1 MAEGCGLLS
10 AQLLWD
16 WVWLV
21 FCIGVFA
28 IGSCTEREL
37 DQQRGLPKSNGRR
50 FRVHQRSDRLRMNG
64 RVVFLVLLLGST
76 TFHVVIESEGRL
88 GCLGDPMLWY
98 SHGCASFVSEDK
110 WDRRLGWIQPNQ
122 LFYLHHLR
130 SCAASPWGATR
141 GCSSSTNGLGT
152 DVPIMYGI
160 LSPLRMTR
168 GRFFQGLYLG
178 TLCWWTYRVE
188 DRLRCVV
195 SGISMLAWV
204 FDFHFDR
211 SICRGISVLG
221 GFWLSKQMPIGG
233 RLLLLAIV
241 GSYPAFPREVASST
255 LGGVA
260 DMEVDEDQVRIFDAR
275 DSVGADAELAELFGC
290 GIEEIQQLARDS
302 LPSGPRSVQHT
313 LYCPIAGCARSRGVG
328 PAWQSKEALRAHV
341 DLHCIGE
348 LQGRPSD
355 AWFHEQR
362 WQGCRVCGKTLSTR
376 IASGVHAKCWPQV
389 RPSGH
394 LVTPHSAQDDLPTLQ
409 DIFTCPIFT
418 KDYLPAEVW
427 PLVRIEYAKLLS
439 AVVSQNRLDA
449 WDPLPTEVGGRGVG
463 DDTVGQAQA
472 RRAWIELLMF
482 PKSVCRQNRRGQRRG
497 QAIAFTKSLLTR
509 WRLGERKGLWDEAVM
524 AARTRKPRGDSN
536 QTLERR
542 EAEVRRLVALGRSG
556 QAMKRLVSP
565 GLAAS
570 NEQIRQKLL
579 AKFPPSPAGKLQR
592 TALPPTPEIP
602 LDVLFQSLKSFP
614 TGSGPGPDGLR
625 ADFLKGFVGHSL
637 DSEYLM
643 TLHRFIRIVVDAEL
657 PEGLRPWMAG
667 GTLVGV
673 GKVDKSGH
681 PVALDQDARP
691 IVMGQVFRKLAFK
704 CSFRLDSG
712 TIKARLL
719 PRQLAVAVGGG
730 AEALVHS
737 TRMWVAQ
744 NKCNQDMVL
753 LQKDVKNAFNTVHP
767 HEFLIDCRQYAPASS
782 RFAEWCYGAP
792 SHLVYEGELYPSS
805 RGQQGCP
812 LMMALFCLVRRRHA
826 EEAREAAGSS
836 PPFEPEYAD
845 DSFSG
850 GRVQDVL
857 RCFREEIKLAEK
869 YGFSYDLSQCTLY
882 LLAGDEF
889 RGDVS
894 GFQALGV
901 RIQTGTDIQ
910 MLKAPVCGQTPFMKE
925 LCDGKIVRFEQL
937 FRALE
942 QLQSRHV
949 AFHLL
954 QKTMG
959 FCQLQFLART
969 SPRHFLEGLF
979 TWYDARYRQALEN
992 ILGRAIPDVSW
1003 RQACLHPK
1011 HGGLGLTPESFPIGD
1026 HDCHRADIAYVVA
1039 SRFTSELCAQ
1049 LVTLHPNYSI
1059 LGWAVAT
1066 QRLEALCPTWKDAFQ
1081 RDDTRLKFQ
1090 ELVAQGVEASRRT
1103 FLGTLSSL
1111 DLTRMKSYGESWA
1124 DGWVCSAPNLTF
1136 GTCFTNVA
1144 FSDALSMRL
1153 GLQVFDGDE
1162 GCGMCPQVSDSWGHH
1177 CIACPMIG
1185 KTPLHNCVRDEI
1197 FRGLSGGGIGL
1208 KLEPSGLL
1216 PATPDLRPADILTI
1230 PTPLCRQSAWNFLP
1244 RVALDFAI
1252 VSQFIAGG
1260 SVSNTERYAEQKRT
1274 NRQIQQRCH
1283 EQGIGFEPIV
1293 FDYAGGLNVEGRRI
1307 LDSLCKAA
1315 DEPLG
1320 RPPGRTRSLLQERI
1334 SILLQRHVHVC
1345 LERRRTVHRR
1355 EPEILAENF
1364 VLA

>member
-1 MAEGCGLLS
+1 
-10 AQLLWD
+10 
-16 WVWLV
+16 
-21 FCIGVFA
+21 
-28 IGSCTEREL
+28 
-37 DQQRGLPKSNGRR
+37 
-50 FRVHQRSDRLRMNG
+50 
-64 RVVFLVLLLGST
+64 
-76 TFHVVIESEGRL
+76 
-88 GCLGDPMLWY
+88 
-98 SHGCASFVSEDK
+98 
-110 WDRRLGWIQPNQ
+110 
-122 LFYLHHLR
+122 
-130 SCAASPWGATR
+130 
-141 GCSSSTNGLGT
+141 
-152 DVPIMYGI
+152 
-160 LSPLRMTR
+160 
-168 GRFFQGLYLG
+168 
-178 TLCWWTYRVE
+178 
-188 DRLRCVV
+188 
-195 SGISMLAWV
+195 
-204 FDFHFDR
+204 
-211 SICRGISVLG
+211 
-221 GFWLSKQMPIGG
+221 
-233 RLLLLAIV
+233 
-241 GSYPAFPREVASST
+241 
-255 LGGVA
+255 
-260 DMEVDEDQVRIFDAR
+260 
-275 DSVGADAELAELFGC
+275 
-290 GIEEIQQLARDS
+290 
-302 LPSGPRSVQHT
+302 
-313 LYCPIAGCARSRGVG
+313 
-328 PAWQSKEALRAHV
+328 
-341 DLHCIGE
+341 
-348 LQGRPSD
+348 
-355 AWFHEQR
+355 
-362 WQGCRVCGKTLSTR
+362 
-376 IASGVHAKCWPQV
+376 
-389 RPSGH
+389 
-394 LVTPHSAQDDLPTLQ
+394 
-409 DIFTCPIFT
+409 
-418 KDYLPAEVW
+418 
-427 PLVRIEYAKLLS
+427 
-439 AVVSQNRLDA
+439 
-449 WDPLPTEVGGRGVG
+449 
-463 DDTVGQAQA
+463 
-472 RRAWIELLMF
+472 
-482 PKSVCRQNRRGQRRG
+482 
-497 QAIAFTKSLLTR
+497 
-509 WRLGERKGLWDEAVM
+509 
-524 AARTRKPRGDSN
+524 
-536 QTLERR
+536 
-542 EAEVRRLVALGRSG
+542 
-556 QAMKRLVSP
+556 
-565 GLAAS
+565 
-570 NEQIRQKLL
+570 
-579 AKFPPSPAGKLQR
+579 
-592 TALPPTPEIP
+592 
-602 LDVLFQSLKSFP
+602 
-614 TGSGPGPDGLR
+614 
-625 ADFLKGFVGHSL
+625 
-637 DSEYLM
+637 
-643 TLHRFIRIVVDAEL
+643 
-657 PEGLRPWMAG
+657 
-667 GTLVGV
+667 
-673 GKVDKSGH
+673 
-681 PVALDQDARP
+681 
-691 IVMGQVFRKLAFK
+691 
-704 CSFRLDSG
+704 
-712 TIKARLL
+712 
-719 PRQLAVAVGGG
+719 
-730 AEALVHS
+730 
-737 TRMWVAQ
+737 
-744 NKCNQDMVL
+744 
-753 LQKDVKNAFNTVHP
+753 
-767 HEFLIDCRQYAPASS
+767 
-782 RFAEWCYGAP
+782 
-792 SHLVYEGELYPSS
+792 
-805 RGQQGCP
+805 
-812 LMMALFCLVRRRHA
+812 
-826 EEAREAAGSS
+826 
-836 PPFEPEYAD
+836 
-845 DSFSG
+845 
-850 GRVQDVL
+850 
-857 RCFREEIKLAEK
+857 
-869 YGFSYDLSQCTLY
+869 
-882 LLAGDEF
+882 
-889 RGDVS
+889 
-894 GFQALGV
+894 
-901 RIQTGTDIQ
+901 
-910 MLKAPVCGQTPFMKE
+910 MKE

-979 TWYDARYRQALEN
+979 MWYDARYRQALEN

-1090 ELVAQGVEASRRT
+1090 ELVAQGVEASRRS